1 MTGWLHRHIFL
12 LGHGREQIDVKG
24 AVLPSQS
31 SGYLCLSTD
40 SWAGPMSP
48 EWGSLGA
55 DPGVLVSPLEMG
67 GRELMN
73 VIIICAIY

>member
-1 MTGWLHRHIFL
+1 MTGWLPRHIFP
-12 LGHGREQIDVKG
+12 LGHGREQEQG
-24 AVLPSQS
+24 AGLPSQS

-55 DPGVLVSPLEMG
+55 DPGALVYPLEMG
-67 GRELMN
+67 GRELVK